1 MLRALGRP
9 VRTVLK
15 WQLLAT
21 AVTVAA
27 GASFAGVHGAASA
40 ALGGLV
46 SIVAGLSAGLVAAA
60 GGRRNSAGEVL
71 LRALTAEG
79 VKLGLIAVLLWVVL
93 ATYSKVVVP
102 AFLGSFMLTA
112 LIFAMAF
119 FVREY

>member
-1 MLRALGRP
+1 
-9 VRTVLK
+9 VLK

>member
-21 AVTVAA
+21 AVMVAA
-27 GASFAGVHGAASA
+27 GGLFAGLHGAASA

-46 SIVAGLSAGLVAAA
+46 SVVAGLSAGLVAS
-60 GGRRNSAGEVL
+60 GGRRNSAGEIL

-79 VKLGLIAVLLWVVL
+79 VKLGLIAMLLWAVLASYSEVVVL
-93 ATYSKVVVP
+93 